1 MSKQLQMVAKWE
13 LEKEEKAASAYQ
25 QAQAYVTENQQRL
38 DGLLQYRTDYFH
50 KIQEKAAGGLE
61 ALSFTHHKSFITKL
75 DKACEQQQNII
86 NDAKKAAEQR
96 KGQWLEQQKKRK
108 AVEMLLDKK
117 AQVVQARI
125 EREEQNM
132 ADEFA
137 LQKFIRSSSKL
148 STVVR

>member
-13 LEKEEKAASAYQ
+13 LEKEEKAAASYQ

-38 DGLLQYRTDYFH
+38 DGLVQYRTDYFH

-75 DKACEQQQNII
+75 DKACEQQLDIVN
-86 NDAKKAAEQR
+86 NAKKAAEQR
-96 KGQWLEQQKKRK
+96 KAQWLEQQKKRK

-117 AQVVQARI
+117 AQAALAKI
-125 EREEQNM
+125 EREEQAA

-137 LQKFIRSSSKL
+137 LQKFIRSK
-148 STVVR
+148 TK

>member
-13 LEKEEKAASAYQ
+13 LEKEEKAAAAYQ

-38 DGLLQYRTDYFH
+38 EGLIQYRTDYFH

-75 DKACEQQQNII
+75 DKACEQQQNIVS
-86 NDAKKAAEQR
+86 DAKKAAEQR
-96 KGQWLEQQKKRK
+96 KIQWLEQQKKRK

-117 AQVVQARI
+117 SQAALAKI
-125 EREEQNM
+125 EREEQAA

-137 LQKFIRSSSKL
+137 LQKFIRSK
-148 STVVR
+148 VK